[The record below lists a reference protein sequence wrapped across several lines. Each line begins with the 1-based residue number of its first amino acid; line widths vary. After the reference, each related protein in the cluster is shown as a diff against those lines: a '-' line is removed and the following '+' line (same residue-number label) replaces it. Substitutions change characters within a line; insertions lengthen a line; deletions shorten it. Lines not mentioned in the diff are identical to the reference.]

1 MKKRILSYRNRID
14 EIIEKD
20 SPDTDWKDLM
30 EEHLKQIEFFQH
42 ERLIHLMV
50 TLTFALLA
58 ILSLILAYVSTQ
70 IATFALFFVILI
82 LLIPYIK
89 HYYLME
95 NKCQEM
101 LKQYDEIWKKVK
113 EERRNKEASD

>member
-14 EIIEKD
+14 EIIEND

-95 NKCQEM
+95 NETQKM
-101 LKQYDEIWKKVK
+101 YDQYDKILEKI
-113 EERRNKEASD
+113 RNMK